1 MPLKSEGNYLGDLVK
16 YEEPLQKYSRETV
29 TVISGQNLTLGTV
42 VGKITASGKVT
53 ILAPAAVDGSQNAY
67 GVLIEDVDASAAD
80 KLSTVIRREAVLA
93 DSKIVY
99 PGGITAPQKAT
110 ALSQLEAVGI
120 TVRTAE

>member
-80 KLSTVIRREAVLA
+80 KLSTVIRREASLA